1 MRILI
6 IGAGGVGG
14 YLAGNFAKNGIDVT
28 LFATPKT
35 NKFIAKNGLQIKD
48 VKEEYSVCVKTKLS
62 GVYDVIILAVKA
74 YNLDDVL
81 EIIKTHSDENT
92 IVLPLLNEDNINEV
106 LKEIRLVLLEAD
118 VNYKVA
124 KTFIGYVKE
133 RALGQEVLKSLTPS
147 QQLIKIVKEEMEKII
162 GAGEDNSLR
171 LKTKPPVVFM
181 LVGLQGSGKTTTAG
195 KIANFLR
202 SKFKKNPLL
211 VPADVYRPA
220 AIDQLIK
227 ISKELNL
234 MYYPSTT
241 KDNPVKIAKESLNY
255 AIDHGADVVL
265 IDTAGRLHIDKKLMN
280 ELVKI
285 KKAVNPTE
293 ILFVADS
300 MTGQEAVNI
309 AKEFDNQLD
318 ITGII
323 LTKLDGDAR
332 GGAALSIRAITGK
345 PIKLIGKGEKLN
357 DIEIFHPERMVSRIL
372 GMGDVLTLIEKASES
387 IKEDEL
393 VDLEQRI
400 RKNIFTL
407 EDYRKQLKQI
417 KKLGSLDSIIKMLPG
432 FGKIKQMKNL
442 KVDDKELIKQEAII
456 NSMTRKERFKPEIIN
471 GSRRRRIAKGSG
483 TSVQE
488 VNKLLKNY
496 QNMRDMLKK
505 FNRKK
510 FKGMPKDFSEMFKGM
525 QM

>member
-1 MRILI
+1 MFESLSEKLDNVFNKIK
-6 IGAGGVGG
+6 GKGV
-14 YLAGNFAKNGIDVT
+14 
-28 LFATPKT
+28 
-35 NKFIAKNGLQIKD
+35 
-48 VKEEYSVCVKTKLS
+48 LS
-62 GVYDVIILAVKA
+62 
-74 YNLDDVL
+74 
-81 EIIKTHSDENT
+81 
-92 IVLPLLNEDNINEV
+92 EDNINEV

-124 KTFIGYVKE
+124 KTFVKYVKD

-147 QQLIKIVKEEMEKII
+147 QQLVKIVKEEMERII
-162 GAGEDNSLR
+162 GGGEDNSLN
-171 LKTKPPVVFM
+171 LHAKPPVVFM

-202 SKFKKNPLL
+202 SKFKRSPLL

-220 AIDQLIK
+220 AIAQLEK

-234 MYYPSTT
+234 QCFPSKAT
-241 KDNPVKIAKESLNY
+241 DDPVKIAKESVNY
-255 AIDHGADVVL
+255 AKLQNCDTVL
-265 IDTAGRLHIDKKLMN
+265 IDTAGRLHIDDKLMK
-280 ELVKI
+280 ELVNI
-285 KKAVNPTE
+285 KKAVSPSE

-309 AKEFDNQLD
+309 AKEFDSKLD
-318 ITGII
+318 ISGIV

-357 DIEIFHPERMVSRIL
+357 DIEIFYPERMVSRIL

-387 IKEDEL
+387 IEEEEL
-393 VDLEQRI
+393 ADIEKRLK
-400 RKNIFTL
+400 KNIFTL

-417 KKLGSLDSIIKMLPG
+417 KKLGSLDSILGMLPG

-442 KVDDKELIKQEAII
+442 KIDEKEFLRQEAII
-456 NSMTRKERFKPEIIN
+456 NSMTRKERVKPDLLN

-488 VNKLLKNY
+488 VNKLIKNFY
-496 QNMRDMLKK
+496 TMRDMLKK
-505 FNRKK
+505 FNKKK
-510 FKGMPKDFSEMFKGM
+510 FKGMPKDFTDMFKGM
-525 QM
+525 PNF

>member
-1 MRILI
+1 MFESLSEKLDNVFSKIK
-6 IGAGGVGG
+6 GKGV
-14 YLAGNFAKNGIDVT
+14 LS
-28 LFATPKT
+28 
-35 NKFIAKNGLQIKD
+35 
-48 VKEEYSVCVKTKLS
+48 EE
-62 GVYDVIILAVKA
+62 
-74 YNLDDVL
+74 
-81 EIIKTHSDENT
+81 
-92 IVLPLLNEDNINEV
+92 NINEV

-124 KTFIGYVKE
+124 KTFMKYVKE

-147 QQLIKIVKEEMEKII
+147 QQLIKIVKEEMERII
-162 GAGEDNSLR
+162 GGNEDNSLN
-171 LKTKPPVVFM
+171 LSSKPPVVFM
-181 LVGLQGSGKTTTAG
+181 LVGLQGSGKTTTSG

-202 SKFKKNPLL
+202 SKFKRTPLL

-220 AIDQLIK
+220 AIAQLEK
-227 ISKELNL
+227 IAKELNL
-234 MYYPSTT
+234 QCFPT
-241 KDNPVKIAKESLNY
+241 KATDDPVKIAKKAVEY
-255 AIDHGADVVL
+255 AKLQNCDTVL
-265 IDTAGRLHIDKKLMN
+265 IDTAGRLHIDEKLMK
-280 ELVKI
+280 ELVNI
-285 KKAVNPTE
+285 KKAVSPAE

-309 AKEFDNQLD
+309 AKEFDGKLD
-318 ITGII
+318 ISGIV

-357 DIEIFHPERMVSRIL
+357 DIEIFYPERMVSRIL

-387 IKEDEL
+387 IEEDEL
-393 VDLEQRI
+393 ANMEERI
-400 RKNIFTL
+400 RKNLFTL

-417 KKLGSLDSIIKMLPG
+417 KKLGSLDSILGMLPG

-442 KVDDKELIKQEAII
+442 KIDEKEFIRQEAII
-456 NSMTRKERFKPEIIN
+456 NSMTKKERVKPDVLN

-483 TSVQE
+483 TTVQE

-496 QNMRDMLKK
+496 YNMRDMLKK
-505 FNRKK
+505 FNKKK

-525 QM
+525 QGF